1 MPRPRALRKRRPRRF
16 MTFRGS
22 GVPPLIPWER
32 RPRRSWNPFS
42 VQPAAT
48 RGARRSSGKEL
59 RRSIPGPTSRILTTS
74 MRHVGSRHDWAHPAR
89 CGALAASSLSFPRGV
104 AVEASFG
111 SPPSRV
117 LPLAPPH
124 RPGSLNGCRHVG
136 KKHPTRN
143 RTRDRDRRRPRS
155 RVPVRIFR
163 NRPSPC
169 WRPSSA
175 NPVLAAGDL
184 DRRRVD
190 VAATDYDWKGL
201 SSMSRS
207 ESTRVP

>member
-1 MPRPRALRKRRPRRF
+1 MW
-16 MTFRGS
+16 S
-22 GVPPLIPWER
+22 PL
-32 RPRRSWNPFS
+32 SFS

-48 RGARRSSGKEL
+48 RGARWSSGKEL

-89 CGALAASSLSFPRGV
+89 YGALPATSRCSREVRRWMRRRLA
-104 AVEASFG
+104 
-111 SPPSRV
+111 PSRV

-136 KKHPTRN
+136 HKHPTRN